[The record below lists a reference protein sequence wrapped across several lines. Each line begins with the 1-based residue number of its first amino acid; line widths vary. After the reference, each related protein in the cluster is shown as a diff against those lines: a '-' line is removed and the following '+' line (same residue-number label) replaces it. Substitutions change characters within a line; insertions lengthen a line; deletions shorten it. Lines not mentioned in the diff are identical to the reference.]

1 MKDDLKKQ
9 GYSKEDE
16 YFYQKD
22 RERIAILREQAEE
35 KRAKLVLENKKKEYW
50 MRCPKC
56 GSSLKEEEYAGIV
69 LVDRCSSKD
78 CGGIFFDEGE
88 LEILMKAK
96 TPLPRGSSG
105 ANVLQRSVAVVDGP
119 QVALRHSG
127 DHRLPLQNNFPKRN
141 LISIT
146 RH

>member
-22 RERIAILREQAEE
+22 RERIAKLREEAEA
-35 KRAKLVLENKKKEYW
+35 KRAKLASENNKQEYW

-56 GSSLKEEEYAGIV
+56 GSSLNEEQYGGVV

-78 CGGIFFDEGE
+78 CGGIFFDGGE

-96 TPLPRGSSG
+96 APL
-105 ANVLQRSVAVVDGP
+105 LQRIFS
-119 QVALRHSG
+119 R
-127 DHRLPLQNNFPKRN
+127 
-141 LISIT
+141 
-146 RH
+146 

>member
-1 MKDDLKKQ
+1 
-9 GYSKEDE
+9 
-16 YFYQKD
+16 
-22 RERIAILREQAEE
+22 
-35 KRAKLVLENKKKEYW
+35 

-78 CGGIFFDEGE
+78 CGGSVFFDEGE

-96 TPLPRGSSG
+96 TPLPQRY
-105 ANVLQRSVAVVDGP
+105 LQ
-119 QVALRHSG
+119 ALTFCNGLWRWSMG
-127 DHRLPLQNNFPKRN
+127 RKSRFDIPAIIRLPLQNNFPKRN

>member
-22 RERIAILREQAEE
+22 LERVARLREQAEA
-35 KRAKLVLENKKKEYW
+35 KRAHLASENKKAEYW

-56 GSSLKEEEYAGIV
+56 GSALKEEKYGGVV
-69 LVDRCSSKD
+69 LVERCTSKD
-78 CGGIFFDEGE
+78 CGGIFFDGGE

-96 TPLPRGSSG
+96 SSL
-105 ANVLQRSVAVVDGP
+105 LQRIFGS
-119 QVALRHSG
+119 
-127 DHRLPLQNNFPKRN
+127 
-141 LISIT
+141 
-146 RH
+146 

>member
-1 MKDDLKKQ
+1 MKDELKKQ

-22 RERIAILREQAEE
+22 RERLAKLREQAEA
-35 KRAKLVLENKKKEYW
+35 KRAKLALENRKEEYW

-56 GSSLKEEEYAGIV
+56 GSSLREEKYSDVV

-78 CGGIFFDEGE
+78 CGGIFFDGGE

-96 TPLPRGSSG
+96 TPLFRRIFG
-105 ANVLQRSVAVVDGP
+105 R
-119 QVALRHSG
+119 
-127 DHRLPLQNNFPKRN
+127 
-141 LISIT
+141 
-146 RH
+146 

>member
-22 RERIAILREQAEE
+22 RERIAKLRVQAEA
-35 KRAKLVLENKKKEYW
+35 KRAQLASENKKEEYW

-56 GSSLKEEEYAGIV
+56 GSSLKEEEYAGVV

-78 CGGIFFDEGE
+78 CGGIFFDGGE

-96 TPLPRGSSG
+96 APL
-105 ANVLQRSVAVVDGP
+105 LQRIFG
-119 QVALRHSG
+119 R
-127 DHRLPLQNNFPKRN
+127 
-141 LISIT
+141 
-146 RH
+146 